1 MTTTPAGDEP
11 GKAPDKGSAD
21 VDRFR
26 ELAALAPDDPR
37 RAALRGD
44 LVADHMDLAR
54 NLARKFDRRGD
65 QLEDLIQ
72 VATIGL
78 IKAVD
83 RFEADRGN
91 FYAFAIPTIMGE
103 LRRHFRDTGW
113 AVRVPRQLKELHVT
127 VAAGRNELSQ
137 KLGRAPKP
145 SELADHLGLTK
156 EQVYE
161 ALVASAAKQGT
172 SLDAR
177 LAEPAGD
184 RFGYEDDRLEEVDN
198 RRALSPLIAELPERE
213 QKIIV
218 LRFFR
223 GMSQADIARRVGVS
237 QMQVSRL
244 LAKTLERLRA
254 ALGEDTLA
262 G

>member
-1 MTTTPAGDEP
+1 MSDRDED
-11 GKAPDKGSAD
+11 GGPD
-21 VDRFR
+21 VVRFR
-26 ELAALAPDDPR
+26 ALAALGQDDPR
-37 RAALRGD
+37 RITLRGEI
-44 LVADHMDLAR
+44 VADHMDLAR
-54 NLARKFDRRGD
+54 NLARKFDRRGE
-65 QLEDLIQ
+65 QLEDLTQ

-78 IKAVD
+78 IKSVD
-83 RFEADRGN
+83 RFDAEKGN

-137 KLGRAPKP
+137 SLGRAPKP
-145 SELADHLGLTK
+145 SELADHLGLTR

-161 ALVASAAKQGT
+161 ALVASAAKQGS

-177 LAEPAGD
+177 LSEPSGD
-184 RFGYEDDRLEEVDN
+184 RFGYEDERLTEVDN
-198 RRALSPLIAELPERE
+198 RRALSPLLAELPERE

-254 ALGEDTLA
+254 GLGEDTLA

>member
-1 MTTTPAGDEP
+1 MSDRDED
-11 GKAPDKGSAD
+11 GGPD
-21 VDRFR
+21 VVRFR
-26 ELAALAPDDPR
+26 ALAALGQDDPR
-37 RAALRGD
+37 RITLRGEI
-44 LVADHMDLAR
+44 VADHMDLAR
-54 NLARKFDRRGD
+54 NLARKFDRRGE
-65 QLEDLIQ
+65 QLEDLTQ

-78 IKAVD
+78 IKSVD
-83 RFEADRGN
+83 RFDAEKGN

-137 KLGRAPKP
+137 TLGRAPKP
-145 SELADHLGLTK
+145 SELADHLGLTR

-161 ALVASAAKQGT
+161 ALVASAGKQGS

-177 LAEPAGD
+177 LSEPSGD
-184 RFGYEDDRLEEVDN
+184 RFGYEDERLTEVDN
-198 RRALSPLIAELPERE
+198 RRALSPLLAELPERE

-254 ALGEDTLA
+254 GLGEDTLA

>member
-1 MTTTPAGDEP
+1 VD
-11 GKAPDKGSAD
+11 AD
-21 VDRFR
+21 PQEVDRFR
-26 ELAALAPDDPR
+26 QLVELAPDDPK
-37 RAALRGD
+37 RAGVREQ
-44 LVADHMDLAR
+44 LVAEHLPLAQ
-54 NLARKFDRRGD
+54 NIARKFAWSGEA
-65 QLEDLIQ
+65 LEDLVQ

-83 RFEADRGN
+83 RYDVERGH
-91 FYAFAIPTIMGE
+91 FYSFAVPTIMGE
-103 LRRHFRDTGW
+103 LRRHLRDTAW
-113 AVRVPRQLKELHVT
+113 AVRVPRPLKELHAT
-127 VAAGRNELSQ
+127 VVAGRNELSQ

-145 SELADHLGLTK
+145 SELAEHLGLSK

-161 ALVASAAKQGT
+161 MLVVGAARQGT

-184 RFGYEDDRLEEVDN
+184 RFGYIDQRLDEVDN
-198 RRALSPLIAELPERE
+198 RRMLSGVLKDLPERE
-213 QKIIV
+213 RKIIV

-237 QMQVSRL
+237 QMHVSRL
-244 LAKTLERLRA
+244 LAKTLEQMRT
-254 ALGEDTLA
+254 ALGADGTA

>member
-1 MTTTPAGDEP
+1 MSTREDA
-11 GKAPDKGSAD
+11 ARDKEARDAAD
-21 VDRFR
+21 IARFR
-26 ELAALAPDDPR
+26 RLAELDPADPA
-37 RAALRGD
+37 RAALRGE
-44 LVADHMDLAR
+44 LVADHVDLAR

-65 QLEDLIQ
+65 QLEDLVQ

-83 RFEADRGN
+83 RFEVERGN

-137 KLGRAPKP
+137 RLGRAPKP
-145 SELADHLGLTK
+145 SELAEHLGLTK

-161 ALVASAAKQGT
+161 ALVASAGKQGT

-177 LAEPAGD
+177 LSEPSGD
-184 RFGYEDDRLEEVDN
+184 RFGYEDERLTEVDN
-198 RRALSPLIAELPERE
+198 RRALGPLLAELPERE
-213 QKIIV
+213 QRIIV

-223 GMSQADIARRVGVS
+223 GLSQADIARRVGVS

>member
-1 MTTTPAGDEP
+1 MTEQANREDTEVA
-11 GKAPDKGSAD
+11 
-21 VDRFR
+21 RFR
-26 ELAALAPDDPR
+26 ALAELPEDDPR
-37 RAALRGD
+37 RAALRGQI
-44 LVADHMDLAR
+44 VADHMDLAR
-54 NLARKFDRRGD
+54 NLARKFDRRGEA
-65 QLEDLIQ
+65 LEDLVQ

-83 RFEADRGN
+83 RFEVERGS

-103 LRRHFRDTGW
+103 LRRHFRDTAW

-127 VAAGRNELSQ
+127 VAAARSELSQ
-137 KLGRAPKP
+137 SLGRAPRP
-145 SELADHLGLTK
+145 SELADYLELDR

-161 ALVASAAKQGT
+161 ALVAGAAKQGA

-177 LAEPAGD
+177 LDEPAGD
-184 RFGYEDDRLEEVDN
+184 RFGYEDERLTEVDN
-198 RRALSPLIAELPERE
+198 RRALAPLLAGLPERE
-213 QKIIV
+213 RRIIV

-223 GMSQADIARRVGVS
+223 GMSQSDIARRVGVS

-244 LAKTLERLRA
+244 LAKTLRQLRT

>member
-1 MTTTPAGDEP
+1 MSDA
-11 GKAPDKGSAD
+11 
-21 VDRFR
+21 VDPRFA
-26 ELAALAPDDPR
+26 ELAGLPEDDPR
-37 RAALRGD
+37 RAGMRSAI
-44 LVADHMDLAR
+44 VADYLDLAR
-54 NLARKFDRRGD
+54 NLARKFDRRGEA
-65 QLEDLIQ
+65 LEDLVQ

-83 RFEADRGN
+83 RFDAERGN
-91 FYAFAIPTIMGE
+91 FYAFAVPTIMGE
-103 LRRHFRDTGW
+103 LRRHFRDTAW

-127 VAAGRNELSQ
+127 VASASAELSQ
-137 KLGRAPKP
+137 TLGRAPKP
-145 SELADHLGLTK
+145 SELADHLGLDQ

-161 ALVASAAKQGT
+161 ALVAGASKQGA

-184 RFGYEDDRLEEVDN
+184 RFGYEDENFDEVDN
-198 RRALSPLIAELPERE
+198 RRALAPLLDALPERE
-213 QKIIV
+213 RRIIV

-223 GMSQADIARRVGVS
+223 GMSQSDIARRVGVS

-244 LAKTLERLRA
+244 LAKTLRQLRA
-254 ALGEDTLA
+254 GLGDDSTMA

>member
-1 MTTTPAGDEP
+1 MTDQR
-11 GKAPDKGSAD
+11 DDS
-21 VDRFR
+21 RFG
-26 ELAALAPDDPR
+26 ELLALPPTDPR
-37 RAALRGD
+37 RCVLRSA

-65 QLEDLIQ
+65 QLEDLVQ

-83 RFEADRGN
+83 RFEPERGN
-91 FYAFAIPTIMGE
+91 FYGFAIPTIMGE

-113 AVRVPRQLKELHVT
+113 AVRVPRKLKELHVT
-127 VAAGRNELSQ
+127 VAAGRAELNQ
-137 KLGRAPKP
+137 KLGRAPRP
-145 SELADHLGLTK
+145 SELADHLGLTI
-156 EQVYE
+156 EQVYDTLL
-161 ALVASAAKQGT
+161 AGAAKDGT

-177 LAEPAGD
+177 LAEPGGD
-184 RFGYEDDRLEEVDN
+184 RFGHEDDELDRIDS
-198 RRALSPLIAELPERE
+198 RHALRPLLAELPERE

-218 LRFFR
+218 LRYFR

-244 LAKTLERLRA
+244 LTKILDQLRA
-254 ALGEDTLA
+254 GLGEDSLA

>member
-1 MTTTPAGDEP
+1 MTDAAER
-11 GKAPDKGSAD
+11 AD
-21 VDRFR
+21 RDAARFR
-26 ELAALAPDDPR
+26 LLAELADDDPR
-37 RAALRGD
+37 RVAVRAE
-44 LVADHMDLAR
+44 LVQGHQDLAR

-83 RFEADRGN
+83 RFDAERGN

-137 KLGRAPKP
+137 RLGRAPKP
-145 SELADHLGLTK
+145 SELATHLGLTR

-161 ALVASAAKQGT
+161 ALVASAGKQGT

-177 LAEPAGD
+177 LAEPSGD
-184 RFGYEDDRLEEVDN
+184 RFGYEDERLTEVDN
-198 RRALSPLIAELPERE
+198 RRALGPLLAELPERE
-213 QKIIV
+213 QRIIV